1 MSSSARS
8 NFMFVFLCF
17 FYLAFPARF
26 EGFKE
31 KTESKLEI
39 FLVKELGEKRWEI
52 LVKPGRKA
60 KPGTRF
66 HMKNGAVCNIIDF
79 SEDGGRIA
87 EFECEG
93 NFMEYIEA
101 NGQVPLPPYI
111 DRNTKEEDKE
121 RYQTVFAEKAGA
133 IAAPTAGL
141 HFTEELLSEIS
152 KKGVK
157 VAKVLLHVGIG
168 TFRPVKAE
176 IIEEHSMHKEYFEV
190 SEESAA
196 TINAVKKEGKRVF
209 AVGTTSVRALE
220 SATDENGIIK
230 ASKGDTDIFIYP
242 GYRYKMVDGL
252 ITNFHLPKSSLLML
266 VSAFCS
272 MESMKNAYQVAIDNS
287 FRFYSYGDAML
298 IV

>member
-1 MSSSARS
+1 
-8 NFMFVFLCF
+8 
-17 FYLAFPARF
+17 
-26 EGFKE
+26 
-31 KTESKLEI
+31 
-39 FLVKELGEKRWEI
+39 
-52 LVKPGRKA
+52 
-60 KPGTRF
+60 
-66 HMKNGAVCNIIDF
+66 MKNGAVCNIIDF